1 MEYYDDKKDP
11 ENYVYIGVEVKGLE
25 KTLIGSNAKNADITF
40 DRTDR
45 YVWSHLVNILRLTVN
60 KQNGYFFAFCTYL
73 PSFINIAMHCDIE
86 IYFDTDSII
95 IPA

>member
-1 MEYYDDKKDP
+1 VEYYDDKKDP

-45 YVWSHLVNILRLTVN
+45 YV
-60 KQNGYFFAFCTYL
+60 
-73 PSFINIAMHCDIE
+73 
-86 IYFDTDSII
+86 
-95 IPA
+95 